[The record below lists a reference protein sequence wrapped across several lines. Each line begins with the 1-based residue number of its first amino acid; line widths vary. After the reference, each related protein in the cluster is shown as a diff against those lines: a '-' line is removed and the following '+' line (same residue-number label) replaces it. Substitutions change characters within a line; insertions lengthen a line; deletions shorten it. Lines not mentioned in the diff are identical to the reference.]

1 MKPMTAEELAAA
13 WLAAKADEDAA
24 KARRYEIE
32 AAIVAAIPGGDEST
46 ASAKFDAVKV
56 TVSRKLTRS
65 VDSAALQAAW
75 AQLPSQAQ
83 AIFKWAADIDIR
95 KMRAAQEM
103 APEIYSAAAAFITTK
118 PAKAAVK
125 VEAL

>member
-32 AAIVAAIPGGDEST
+32 AAITATLPGGEEATTT
-46 ASAKFDAVKV
+46 AKLQGAKV
-56 TVSRKLTRS
+56 TVTRKLTRS
-65 VDSAALQAAW
+65 ADTAQLQAAW
-75 AQLPSQAQ
+75 ASLPAQAQ
-83 AIFKWAADIDIR
+83 AIFKWSADIDLR

-103 APEIYSAAAAFITTK
+103 APDVYAAAARFITTK
-118 PAKAAVK
+118 PAKAAVR